1 VKNLGR
7 IIKLLAPAVCG
18 FNYSI
23 EDLGMKTSAS
33 AKKAVLK
40 GKAFLG

>member
-18 FNYSI
+18 FNYLI
-23 EDLGMKTSAS
+23 EDLGIETSAFV
-33 AKKAVLK
+33 KNAVLK
-40 GKAFLG
+40 GKAFLE